1 MTKRFVLGACTLL
14 LCAAGPASGADP
26 DWPCVQRLVPNV
38 TLGSLWGGPPPSGD
52 WRQDPAVATIVTAV
66 VPRNRPVESG
76 TAKLEAFV
84 ATVPLPER
92 PAKLA
97 LVSAGLVDET
107 NVQRTQAIERLR
119 DVARRQRGLT
129 EATTRVTAELR
140 AAPKDAPAGTREEI
154 VGRRAMM
161 IREYEEVGRVIGY
174 SCEVPV
180 LLESRLGQFL
190 QVLQRGLPG

>member
-1 MTKRFVLGACTLL
+1 MTKRFLLGACALL
-14 LCAAGPASGADP
+14 LGAAGPAPGADP
-26 DWPCVQRLVPNV
+26 DWPCVQRLVLTV
-38 TLGSLWGGPPPSGD
+38 TLGSLWSGPPPSGD
-52 WRQDPAVATIVTAV
+52 WRQDPAVAALVAAV
-66 VPRNRPVESG
+66 APRNRPVEAG
-76 TAKLEAFV
+76 TTKLEAFI

-107 NVQRTQAIERLR
+107 NAQRTQAIERLR

-140 AAPKDAPAGTREEI
+140 AAPKDAPAGMREEI

-190 QVLQRGLPG
+190 QALQRGLPG